1 VTVSLFGPLF
11 LAYQGI
17 QFELGALN
25 DFALVAG
32 LIVVAVVSKVGAGYG
47 AARLMQLTSRE
58 ALSVGVIMNAR
69 GVVGMVVASIAY
81 RAELVDQALF
91 SALLLVGIVTTAI
104 TPLLL
109 KPALKK

>member
-1 VTVSLFGPLF
+1 
-11 LAYQGI
+11 
-17 QFELGALN
+17 
-25 DFALVAG
+25 
-32 LIVVAVVSKVGAGYG
+32 
-47 AARLMQLTSRE
+47 
-58 ALSVGVIMNAR
+58 
-69 GVVGMVVASIAY
+69 MVVASIAY